1 MGTTALCSSKMPCDI
16 LPFTRRV
23 CVFNALSLSLK
34 TWVATH
40 SPLSAGL
47 VCCKVLVMSGANSH
61 SSFSSSG
68 TSNLPALLRIKST
81 SAEIFKPVAPRFLPK
96 PRLTSQCD
104 SMSRVQD
111 SKGQIFKPTPLAP
124 QGGSTDQ
131 KEHRRKI
138 CCFFN
143 CLLCNEH
150 TGGSFAVAS
159 FTGI

>member
-1 MGTTALCSSKMPCDI
+1 MGTTASCSSKKPCDI

-23 CVFNALSLSLK
+23 FVFNALTLSLT

-61 SSFSSSG
+61 SYFSSSG

-81 SAEIFKPVAPRFLPK
+81 SAEIFEPVVPRFLPK

-104 SMSRVQD
+104 SISRIQD
-111 SKGQIFKPTPLAP
+111 SKGQIFKPTPSAP

-138 CCFFN
+138 CCSFN

-150 TGGSFAVAS
+150 TGGSFTVAS

>member
-23 CVFNALSLSLK
+23 CVFNAISLSLI
-34 TWVATH
+34 TWVAT
-40 SPLSAGL
+40 L
-47 VCCKVLVMSGANSH
+47 VCCKVLVMSGANIH

-81 SAEIFKPVAPRFLPK
+81 SAEIFEPVAPRFLPK

-104 SMSRVQD
+104 SISRVQD
-111 SKGQIFKPTPLAP
+111 SKGQIFKPTPSAP

-138 CCFFN
+138 CCSFN

-159 FTGI
+159 FTRIWCCFSFN

>member
-23 CVFNALSLSLK
+23 CVFNALSLSLT

-40 SPLSAGL
+40 TCSPLSAGL

-81 SAEIFKPVAPRFLPK
+81 SAEIAPRFLPK

-104 SMSRVQD
+104 SISRVQD
-111 SKGQIFKPTPLAP
+111 SKGQIFKLTPSAP

-138 CCFFN
+138 CCSFN

-150 TGGSFAVAS
+150 TGASFAVAS